1 MVVEDKIESF
11 ISGLGGKEWVEGKI
25 SWRWNCRE
33 IGVLADWVCEGNIEK
48 ISFGLVHVEG

>member
-11 ISGLGGKEWVEGKI
+11 ISGLGGEEWVEGKI
-25 SWRWNCRE
+25 SWRWNYLE

-48 ISFGLVHVEG
+48 ISFGLVRVEG